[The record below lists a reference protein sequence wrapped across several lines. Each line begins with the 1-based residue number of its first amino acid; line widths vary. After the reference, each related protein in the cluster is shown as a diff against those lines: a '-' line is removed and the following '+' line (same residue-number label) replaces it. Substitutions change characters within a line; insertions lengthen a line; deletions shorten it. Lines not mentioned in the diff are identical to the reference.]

1 MNSYK
6 VLKSALYESI
16 ILSLL
21 KRNIISLN
29 EAIGCLDEI
38 DKDNKTD
45 KDLNKETIMVKQKG
59 LTNYRTGKSDLED
72 SNHG

>member
-16 ILSLL
+16 VLSLL

>member
-6 VLKSALYESI
+6 VLKSTLYESI
-16 ILSLL
+16 VLSLL

-38 DKDNKTD
+38 DKDNKTN

>member
-6 VLKSALYESI
+6 VLKSTLYESI
-16 ILSLL
+16 VLSLL

-38 DKDNKTD
+38 DKDNKTL